1 MYQGAWVYPGLKPG
15 YHSSVMNSSTG
26 MTVAIASP
34 RAGWAPFT
42 ARYGSPW
49 AAGNGQS
56 PLVSPQ
62 RLVVSP
68 QSSVPGRDAERLG
81 VARGVARRVVRAGAG
96 PAHRRRPP
104 VPPAEQHDRGRHQ
117 QGADEEGVHQD
128 AQREARTD
136 VAELGGSLLGAH
148 DREDGEG
155 AAEHEAGRR
164 DRGAGRGERMA
175 HRVLQ

>member
-1 MYQGAWVYPGLKPG
+1 MYQGAWVYPGVKPG

-34 RAGWAPFT
+34 RAGWAPFYCT
-42 ARYGSPW
+42 LRVAIGSRQW
-49 AAGNGQS
+49 SVATGQS
-56 PLVSPQ
+56 S
-62 RLVVSP
+62 VVSG

-81 VARGVARRVVRAGAG
+81 VARGVARRVVLAGAG

-104 VPPAEQHDRGRHQ
+104 VPPAEQHDRRRHQ
-117 QGADEEGVHQD
+117 QCADEEGVHQD

-136 VAELGGSLLGAH
+136 VAELGGSLLSAH

-155 AAEHEAGRR
+155 AAEHETGR
-164 DRGAGRGERMA
+164 
-175 HRVLQ
+175 